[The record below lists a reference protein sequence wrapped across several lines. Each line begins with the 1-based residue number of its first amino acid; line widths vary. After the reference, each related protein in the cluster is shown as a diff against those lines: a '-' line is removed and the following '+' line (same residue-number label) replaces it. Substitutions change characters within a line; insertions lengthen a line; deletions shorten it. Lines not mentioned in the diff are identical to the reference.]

1 MQNQKRVLCSENED
15 LVSYMLQKR
24 QELVESPKGLSENL
38 DMTLSKAYNSV
49 CCSTIPINTLKDLSQ
64 IKGIGKW
71 IVRLMQGFFDKG
83 SGSSEPEDLTKKGKK
98 TKVVKRYL
106 PQRNSVSYALLITLY
121 RETVNSKDFMHKQ
134 ELIDAAE
141 VSGLSRAPIVPEKVK
156 GKPSQFGNSSREW
169 YSGWSC
175 MTTLI
180 NKGLVVK
187 SSCPAKYMLTDE
199 GREAARE
206 CLIRSRM
213 EDPGDNLANLE
224 GSSDLN
230 MLNTSDMDSVH
241 PDSDRGATFTSA
253 GLSRQK
259 KSIDVPH
266 ESLER
271 FMRMGYS
278 KEKVVLAFS
287 EVSETSQYN
296 EISSLWPAVL
306 CHLREDLI
314 YGVHS
319 EPQTLTED
327 FRSTSTA
334 CTFLN
339 GQVDLV
345 TKSNQMGSNCNGQN
359 MPNISSACSTSRSF
373 SMRACSSSE
382 HAMKKSSL
390 DHLDTNMN
398 VLSLPPL
405 SFGERFEDVYEVIL
419 ILDDREQFAIQC
431 SRGRKLVECICK
443 EHKIKIQVRRLPV
456 GDGIWIAR
464 HKYLL
469 SEYVL
474 DFIVERKKVDD
485 LRSSIRDNRYRDQKL
500 RLLRCGLKKLIYLV
514 EGDPNSSEAAE
525 SIKTACFTTEILEG
539 FDVQRTNSLRDTLK
553 KYAHITL
560 SITQYYRLQLPEDQS
575 KSTRVCP
582 PFDEFIKR
590 CQDLDKMTVSDVFAI
605 QLMQVPQVTEETAVA
620 VLNLYPTVLS
630 LARAYSLLDGDVS
643 AQEDMLRKQS
653 SNAVSA
659 VASRN
664 IFQLVWGN
672 DQ

>member
-38 DMTLSKAYNSV
+38 EMTLSKAYSSV
-49 CCSTIPINTLKDLSQ
+49 CCSTTPIKNLKDLSQ
-64 IKGIGKW
+64 IKGVGKW
-71 IVRLMQGFFDKG
+71 IVRLMEGFFDNG
-83 SGSSEPEDLTKKGKK
+83 SGSSEPEDLTKKGKRAQ
-98 TKVVKRYL
+98 VAKRYL

-121 RETVNSKDFMHKQ
+121 RETVNSKEFMHKQ

-141 VSGLSRAPIVPEKVK
+141 VSGLSRAPIVPEKGK
-156 GKPSQFGNSSREW
+156 GKPSQFGSSREW

-199 GREAARE
+199 GRETARE

-230 MLNTSDMDSVH
+230 MLNISDMESAR
-241 PDSDRGATFTSA
+241 PDSARGATFASVA
-253 GLSRQK
+253 LSRQK
-259 KSIDVPH
+259 KSIDVPL

-278 KEKVVLAFS
+278 KEKVLLAFS
-287 EVSETSQYN
+287 EVSETSQYK

-334 CTFLN
+334 CTFSN
-339 GQVDLV
+339 GQVDPA
-345 TKSNQMGSNCNGQN
+345 TKSNQMGSNCDGPN
-359 MPNISSACSTSRSF
+359 MPNLTSACSTSRSF

-382 HAMKKSSL
+382 HAMKKSSSGR
-390 DHLDTNMN
+390 LDTNMN

-405 SFGERFEDVYEVIL
+405 SSGERFEDVYEVIL

-431 SRGRKLVECICK
+431 SRGRKLIECICK

-553 KYAHITL
+553 KYAHLTQ
-560 SITQYYRLQLPEDQS
+560 SITQYYSLLLPEDQS

-590 CQDLDKMTVSDVFAI
+590 CQDLEKMTVSDVFAI
-605 QLMQVPQVTEETAVA
+605 QLMQV
-620 VLNLYPTVLS
+620 LNFLV
-630 LARAYSLLDGDVS
+630 RAALG
-643 AQEDMLRKQS
+643 
-653 SNAVSA
+653 
-659 VASRN
+659 
-664 IFQLVWGN
+664 II
-672 DQ
+672 

>member
-38 DMTLSKAYNSV
+38 EMTLSKAYSSV
-49 CCSTIPINTLKDLSQ
+49 CCSTTPIKTLKDLSQ
-64 IKGIGKW
+64 IKGVGKW
-71 IVRLMQGFFDKG
+71 IVRLMEGFFDNG
-83 SGSSEPEDLTKKGKK
+83 SGSSEPEDLTKKGKRAQ
-98 TKVVKRYL
+98 VAKRYL

-121 RETVNSKDFMHKQ
+121 RETVNSKEFMHKQ

-141 VSGLSRAPIVPEKVK
+141 VSGLSRAPIVPEKGK
-156 GKPSQFGNSSREW
+156 GKPSQFGSSREW

-199 GREAARE
+199 GRETARE

-230 MLNTSDMDSVH
+230 MLNTSDMESAH
-241 PDSDRGATFTSA
+241 PDSARGATFTSVA
-253 GLSRQK
+253 LSRQK
-259 KSIDVPH
+259 KSIDVPL

-278 KEKVVLAFS
+278 KEKVLLAFS
-287 EVSETSQYN
+287 EVSETSQYK
-296 EISSLWPAVL
+296 EISLLWPAVL

-334 CTFLN
+334 CTFSN
-339 GQVDLV
+339 GQVDRA
-345 TKSNQMGSNCNGQN
+345 TKSNQMGSNCDGRN
-359 MPNISSACSTSRSF
+359 MPNLTSACSTSSSF

-382 HAMKKSSL
+382 HAMKKSSS
-390 DHLDTNMN
+390 DRLDTNMN

-405 SFGERFEDVYEVIL
+405 SLGERFEDVYEVIL

-431 SRGRKLVECICK
+431 SRGRKLIEFICK
-443 EHKIKIQVRRLPV
+443 EHKIKIQVRQLPV
-456 GDGIWIAR
+456 GDGIWIAC

-485 LRSSIRDNRYRDQKL
+485 LCSSIRDNRYRDQKL

-553 KYAHITL
+553 KYAHLTQ
-560 SITQYYRLQLPEDQS
+560 SITQYYSLLLPEDQS

-582 PFDEFIKR
+582 SFDEFIKR
-590 CQDLDKMTVSDVFAI
+590 CQDLEKMTVSDVFAI

-620 VLNLYPTVLS
+620 VLNLYPTLLS

-664 IFQLVWGN
+664 IFQLVWGK
-672 DQ
+672 

>member
-38 DMTLSKAYNSV
+38 EMTLSKAYSSV
-49 CCSTIPINTLKDLSQ
+49 CCSTTPIKNLKDLSQ
-64 IKGIGKW
+64 IKGVGKW
-71 IVRLMQGFFDKG
+71 IVRLMEGFFDNG
-83 SGSSEPEDLTKKGKK
+83 SGSSEPEDLTKKGKRAQ
-98 TKVVKRYL
+98 VAKRYL

-121 RETVNSKDFMHKQ
+121 RETVNSKEFMHKQ

-141 VSGLSRAPIVPEKVK
+141 VSGLSRAPIVPEKGK
-156 GKPSQFGNSSREW
+156 GKPSQFGSSREW

-199 GREAARE
+199 GRETARE

-230 MLNTSDMDSVH
+230 MLNISDMESAR
-241 PDSDRGATFTSA
+241 PDSARGATFASVA
-253 GLSRQK
+253 LSRQK
-259 KSIDVPH
+259 KSIDVPL

-278 KEKVVLAFS
+278 KEKVLLAFS
-287 EVSETSQYN
+287 EVSETSQYK

-334 CTFLN
+334 CTFSN
-339 GQVDLV
+339 GQVDPA
-345 TKSNQMGSNCNGQN
+345 TKSNQMGSNCDGPN
-359 MPNISSACSTSRSF
+359 MPNLTSACSTSRSF

-382 HAMKKSSL
+382 HAMKKSSSGR
-390 DHLDTNMN
+390 LDTNMN

-405 SFGERFEDVYEVIL
+405 SSGERFEDVYEVIL

-431 SRGRKLVECICK
+431 SRGRKLIECICK

-553 KYAHITL
+553 KYAHLTQ
-560 SITQYYRLQLPEDQS
+560 SITQYYSLLLPEDQS

-590 CQDLDKMTVSDVFAI
+590 CQDLEKMTVSDVFAI

-620 VLNLYPTVLS
+620 VLNLYPTLLS

-664 IFQLVWGN
+664 IFQLVWGK
-672 DQ
+672 

>member
-38 DMTLSKAYNSV
+38 EMTLSKAYSSV
-49 CCSTIPINTLKDLSQ
+49 CCSTTPIKTLKDLSQ
-64 IKGIGKW
+64 IKGVGKW
-71 IVRLMQGFFDKG
+71 IVRLMEGFFDNG
-83 SGSSEPEDLTKKGKK
+83 SGSSEPEDLTKKGKRAQ
-98 TKVVKRYL
+98 VAKRYL

-121 RETVNSKDFMHKQ
+121 RETVNSKEFMHKQ

-141 VSGLSRAPIVPEKVK
+141 VSGLSRAPIVPEKGK
-156 GKPSQFGNSSREW
+156 GKPSQFGSSREW

-175 MTTLI
+175 MTILI

-199 GREAARE
+199 GRETARE

-213 EDPGDNLANLE
+213 EDPGHNLANLE
-224 GSSDLN
+224 GSSDPN
-230 MLNTSDMDSVH
+230 MLNTSDMESAH
-241 PDSDRGATFTSA
+241 PDSARGATLTSVA
-253 GLSRQK
+253 LSRQK
-259 KSIDVPH
+259 KSIDVPL

-278 KEKVVLAFS
+278 KEKVLLAFS
-287 EVSETSQYN
+287 EVSETSQYK
-296 EISSLWPAVL
+296 EISLLWPAVL

-334 CTFLN
+334 CTFSN
-339 GQVDLV
+339 GQVNLA
-345 TKSNQMGSNCNGQN
+345 TKSNQMGSNCYGRN
-359 MPNISSACSTSRSF
+359 MPNLTSACSTSSSF

-382 HAMKKSSL
+382 HAMKKSSS
-390 DHLDTNMN
+390 DCLDTNMN

-405 SFGERFEDVYEVIL
+405 SLGERFEDVYEVIL

-431 SRGRKLVECICK
+431 SRGRKLIECICK

-456 GDGIWIAR
+456 GDGIWIAC

-553 KYAHITL
+553 KYAHLTQ
-560 SITQYYRLQLPEDQS
+560 SITQYYSLLLPEDQS

-582 PFDEFIKR
+582 SFDEFIKR
-590 CQDLDKMTVSDVFAI
+590 CQDLEKMTVSDVFAI

-620 VLNLYPTVLS
+620 VLNLYPTLLS
-630 LARAYSLLDGDVS
+630 LARAYSLLVS
-643 AQEDMLRKQS
+643 VQFLWDFATK
-653 SNAVSA
+653 
-659 VASRN
+659 
-664 IFQLVWGN
+664 
-672 DQ
+672 

>member
-38 DMTLSKAYNSV
+38 EMTLSKAYSSV
-49 CCSTIPINTLKDLSQ
+49 CCSTTPIKTLKDLSQ
-64 IKGIGKW
+64 IKGVGKW
-71 IVRLMQGFFDKG
+71 IVRLMEGFFDNG
-83 SGSSEPEDLTKKGKK
+83 SGSSEPEDLTKKGKRAQ
-98 TKVVKRYL
+98 VAKRYL

-121 RETVNSKDFMHKQ
+121 RETVNSKEFMHKQ

-141 VSGLSRAPIVPEKVK
+141 VSGLSRAPIVPDK
-156 GKPSQFGNSSREW
+156 GKRKPSQFGSSREW

-199 GREAARE
+199 GRETARE

-224 GSSDLN
+224 GSSDPN
-230 MLNTSDMDSVH
+230 MLNTSDMESAH
-241 PDSDRGATFTSA
+241 PDSARGATFTSVA
-253 GLSRQK
+253 LSRQK
-259 KSIDVPH
+259 KSIDVPL

-278 KEKVVLAFS
+278 KEKVLLAFS
-287 EVSETSQYN
+287 EVSETSQYK
-296 EISSLWPAVL
+296 EISLLWPAVL

-327 FRSTSTA
+327 FQSTSTA
-334 CTFLN
+334 CTFSN
-339 GQVDLV
+339 GQVDLA
-345 TKSNQMGSNCNGQN
+345 TKSNQMGSNCDGRN
-359 MPNISSACSTSRSF
+359 MPNLTSACSTSSSF

-382 HAMKKSSL
+382 HAMKKSSS
-390 DHLDTNMN
+390 DRLDTNMN

-405 SFGERFEDVYEVIL
+405 SLGERFEDVYEVIL

-431 SRGRKLVECICK
+431 LRGRKLIECICK

-456 GDGIWIAR
+456 GDGIWIAC

-553 KYAHITL
+553 KYAHLTQ
-560 SITQYYRLQLPEDQS
+560 SITQYYSLLLPEHQS
-575 KSTRVCP
+575 KSIRVCP
-582 PFDEFIKR
+582 SFDEFIKR
-590 CQDLDKMTVSDVFAI
+590 CQDLEKMTVSDVFAI

-620 VLNLYPTVLS
+620 VLNLYPTLLS

-664 IFQLVWGN
+664 IFQLVWGK
-672 DQ
+672 

>member
-38 DMTLSKAYNSV
+38 EMTLSKAYSSV
-49 CCSTIPINTLKDLSQ
+49 CCSTTPIKTLKDLSQ
-64 IKGIGKW
+64 IKGVGKW
-71 IVRLMQGFFDKG
+71 IVRLMEGFFDNG
-83 SGSSEPEDLTKKGKK
+83 SGSSEPEDLTKKGKRAQ
-98 TKVVKRYL
+98 VAKRYL

-121 RETVNSKDFMHKQ
+121 RETVNSKEFMHKQ

-141 VSGLSRAPIVPEKVK
+141 VSGLSRAPIVPEKGK
-156 GKPSQFGNSSREW
+156 GKPSQFGSSREW

-175 MTTLI
+175 MTILI

-199 GREAARE
+199 GRETARE

-230 MLNTSDMDSVH
+230 MLNTSDMESAH
-241 PDSDRGATFTSA
+241 PDSARGATFTSVA
-253 GLSRQK
+253 LSRQK
-259 KSIDVPH
+259 KSIDVPL

-278 KEKVVLAFS
+278 KEKVLLAFS
-287 EVSETSQYN
+287 EVSETSQYK
-296 EISSLWPAVL
+296 EISLLWPAVL

-327 FRSTSTA
+327 FQSTSTA
-334 CTFLN
+334 CTFSN
-339 GQVDLV
+339 GQVDLA
-345 TKSNQMGSNCNGQN
+345 TKSNQMGSNCDGRN
-359 MPNISSACSTSRSF
+359 MPNLTSACSTSSSF

-382 HAMKKSSL
+382 HAMKKSSS
-390 DHLDTNMN
+390 DRLDTNMN

-405 SFGERFEDVYEVIL
+405 SLGERFEDVYEVIL

-431 SRGRKLVECICK
+431 SRGRKLIEFICK
-443 EHKIKIQVRRLPV
+443 EHKIKIQVRQLPV
-456 GDGIWIAR
+456 GDGIWIAC

-485 LRSSIRDNRYRDQKL
+485 LCSSIRDNRYRDQKL

-553 KYAHITL
+553 KYAHLTQ
-560 SITQYYRLQLPEDQS
+560 SITQYYSLLLPEDQS

-582 PFDEFIKR
+582 SFDEFIKR
-590 CQDLDKMTVSDVFAI
+590 CQDLEKMTVSDVFAI

-620 VLNLYPTVLS
+620 VLNLYPTLLS

-664 IFQLVWGN
+664 IFQLVWGK
-672 DQ
+672 

>member
-38 DMTLSKAYNSV
+38 DKTLSKAYNSV

-71 IVRLMQGFFDKG
+71 IVRLMQGFFDNG
-83 SGSSEPEDLTKKGKK
+83 SGSSEPEDLTKKGKR
-98 TKVVKRYL
+98 TKVAKRYL

-141 VSGLSRAPIVPEKVK
+141 VSGLSRAPIVPEKGK

-199 GREAARE
+199 GRETARE

-241 PDSDRGATFTSA
+241 PDSDRGATFTSV

-345 TKSNQMGSNCNGQN
+345 TKSNQMGSNCNGRN

-382 HAMKKSSL
+382 HAMKK
-390 DHLDTNMN
+390 
-398 VLSLPPL
+398 
-405 SFGERFEDVYEVIL
+405 
-419 ILDDREQFAIQC
+419 FAIQC

-620 VLNLYPTVLS
+620 VLNLYPTILS

-672 DQ
+672 DH

>member
-24 QELVESPKGLSENL
+24 QELVESPKGLSEKL
-38 DMTLSKAYNSV
+38 DMTLSKAYSSV
-49 CCSTIPINTLKDLSQ
+49 CCSANPIKTLKDLSQ
-64 IKGIGKW
+64 IKGVGKW
-71 IVRLMQGFFDKG
+71 IVRLMQGFFDNG
-83 SGSSEPEDLTKKGKK
+83 SGSSEPEDLTKKGKRAQ
-98 TKVVKRYL
+98 VAKRYL

-121 RETVNSKDFMHKQ
+121 RETVNSKEFMHKQ

-141 VSGLSRAPIVPEKVK
+141 VSGLSRAPIVPEKGK
-156 GKPSQFGNSSREW
+156 GKPSQFGSSSREW

-187 SSCPAKYMLTDE
+187 SSCPAKYMLTEE
-199 GREAARE
+199 GRETARE

-224 GSSDLN
+224 GASDLN
-230 MLNTSDMDSVH
+230 MLNTSDMELAR
-241 PDSDRGATFTSA
+241 PDSARGATFTSIA
-253 GLSRQK
+253 LSRQK
-259 KSIDVPH
+259 KSIDVPL

-278 KEKVVLAFS
+278 KEKVLLAFT
-287 EVSETSQYN
+287 EVSETSQYK

-327 FRSTSTA
+327 LQSTSTA
-334 CTFLN
+334 CKFSN
-339 GQVDLV
+339 GQVDPA
-345 TKSNQMGSNCNGQN
+345 TKSNQMGSNCDGQN
-359 MPNISSACSTSRSF
+359 MPNLASAFSTSRSF

-390 DHLDTNMN
+390 DRLDTNMN

-405 SFGERFEDVYEVIL
+405 SSGERFEDVYEVIL

-431 SRGRKLVECICK
+431 SRGRKLIECICK

-500 RLLRCGLKKLIYLV
+500 RLLRCGIKKLIYLV

-553 KYAHITL
+553 KYAHLTQ
-560 SITQYYRLQLPEDQS
+560 SITQYYSLPLPEDQS

-620 VLNLYPTVLS
+620 VLNLYPTLLS

-643 AQEDMLRKQS
+643 AQEGMLRKQS

-664 IFQLVWGN
+664 IFQLVWGK
-672 DQ
+672 

>member
-38 DMTLSKAYNSV
+38 EMTLSKAYSSV
-49 CCSTIPINTLKDLSQ
+49 CCSTIPIKNLKDLSQ
-64 IKGIGKW
+64 IKGVGKW
-71 IVRLMQGFFDKG
+71 IVRLMEGFFDNG
-83 SGSSEPEDLTKKGKK
+83 SGSSEPEDLTKKGKRAQ
-98 TKVVKRYL
+98 VAKRYL

-121 RETVNSKDFMHKQ
+121 RETVNSKEFMHKQ

-141 VSGLSRAPIVPEKVK
+141 VSGLSRAPIVPEKGK
-156 GKPSQFGNSSREW
+156 GKPSQFGSSREW
-169 YSGWSC
+169 FSGWSC

-199 GREAARE
+199 GRETARE

-230 MLNTSDMDSVH
+230 MLNISDMESAR
-241 PDSDRGATFTSA
+241 PDSARGATFASIA
-253 GLSRQK
+253 LSRQK
-259 KSIDVPH
+259 KSIDVPL

-278 KEKVVLAFS
+278 KEKVLLAFS
-287 EVSETSQYN
+287 EVSETSQYK

-334 CTFLN
+334 CTFSN
-339 GQVDLV
+339 GQVDPA
-345 TKSNQMGSNCNGQN
+345 TKSNQMGSNCDGPN
-359 MPNISSACSTSRSF
+359 MPNLTSACSTSRSF

-382 HAMKKSSL
+382 HAMKKSSS
-390 DHLDTNMN
+390 DRLDTNMN

-405 SFGERFEDVYEVIL
+405 SSGERFEDVYEVIL

-431 SRGRKLVECICK
+431 SRGRKLIECICK

-500 RLLRCGLKKLIYLV
+500 RLLRCGLKKLMYLV

-553 KYAHITL
+553 KYAHLTQ
-560 SITQYYRLQLPEDQS
+560 SITQYYSLLLPEDQS

-590 CQDLDKMTVSDVFAI
+590 CQDLEKMTVSDVFAI

-620 VLNLYPTVLS
+620 VLNLYPTLLS
-630 LARAYSLLDGDVS
+630 LARAYSLLNQGKS
-643 AQEDMLRKQS
+643 TWSQEFLH
-653 SNAVSA
+653 NC
-659 VASRN
+659 
-664 IFQLVWGN
+664 
-672 DQ
+672 

>member
-38 DMTLSKAYNSV
+38 EMTLSKAYSSV
-49 CCSTIPINTLKDLSQ
+49 CCSTTPIKTLKDLSQ
-64 IKGIGKW
+64 IKGVGKW
-71 IVRLMQGFFDKG
+71 IVRLMEGFFDNG
-83 SGSSEPEDLTKKGKK
+83 SGSSEPEDLTKKGKRAQ
-98 TKVVKRYL
+98 VAKRYL

-121 RETVNSKDFMHKQ
+121 RETVNSKEFMHKQ

-141 VSGLSRAPIVPEKVK
+141 VSGLSRAPIVPEKGK
-156 GKPSQFGNSSREW
+156 GKPSQFGSSREW

-199 GREAARE
+199 GRETARE

-230 MLNTSDMDSVH
+230 ILNTSDMESAH
-241 PDSDRGATFTSA
+241 PDSARGATFTSVA
-253 GLSRQK
+253 LSRQK
-259 KSIDVPH
+259 KSIDVPL

-278 KEKVVLAFS
+278 KEKVLLAFS
-287 EVSETSQYN
+287 EVSETSQYK
-296 EISSLWPAVL
+296 EISLLWPAVL

-327 FRSTSTA
+327 FQSTSTA
-334 CTFLN
+334 CTFSN
-339 GQVDLV
+339 GHVDLA
-345 TKSNQMGSNCNGQN
+345 TKSNQMGSNCDGRN
-359 MPNISSACSTSRSF
+359 MPNLTSACSTSSSF

-382 HAMKKSSL
+382 HAMKKSSS
-390 DHLDTNMN
+390 DRLDTNMN

-405 SFGERFEDVYEVIL
+405 SLGERFEDVYEVIL

-431 SRGRKLVECICK
+431 SRGRKLIECICK

-456 GDGIWIAR
+456 GDGIWIAC

-553 KYAHITL
+553 KYAHLTQ
-560 SITQYYRLQLPEDQS
+560 SITQYYSLLLPEDQS

-590 CQDLDKMTVSDVFAI
+590 CQDLEKMTVSDVFAI

-620 VLNLYPTVLS
+620 VLNLYPTLLS

-664 IFQLVWGN
+664 IFQLVWGK
-672 DQ
+672 

>member
-38 DMTLSKAYNSV
+38 EMTLSKAYSSV
-49 CCSTIPINTLKDLSQ
+49 CCSTTPIKTLKDLSQ
-64 IKGIGKW
+64 IKGVGKW
-71 IVRLMQGFFDKG
+71 IVRLMEGFFDNG
-83 SGSSEPEDLTKKGKK
+83 SGSSEPEDLTKKGKRAQ
-98 TKVVKRYL
+98 VAKRYL

-121 RETVNSKDFMHKQ
+121 RETVNSKEFMHKQ

-141 VSGLSRAPIVPEKVK
+141 VSGLSRAPIVPDKGK
-156 GKPSQFGNSSREW
+156 GKPSQFGSSREW

-199 GREAARE
+199 GRETARE

-230 MLNTSDMDSVH
+230 MLNTSDMESAH
-241 PDSDRGATFTSA
+241 PDSARGATFTSVA
-253 GLSRQK
+253 LSRQK
-259 KSIDVPH
+259 KSIDVPL

-271 FMRMGYS
+271 FVRMGYS
-278 KEKVVLAFS
+278 KEKVLLAFS
-287 EVSETSQYN
+287 EVSETSQYK
-296 EISSLWPAVL
+296 EISLLWPAVL

-314 YGVHS
+314 YGVQS

-334 CTFLN
+334 CTFSN
-339 GQVDLV
+339 GQVDLA
-345 TKSNQMGSNCNGQN
+345 TKSNQMGSNCDGRN
-359 MPNISSACSTSRSF
+359 MPNLTSACSTSSSF

-382 HAMKKSSL
+382 HAMKKSSS
-390 DHLDTNMN
+390 DRLDTNMN

-405 SFGERFEDVYEVIL
+405 SLGERFEDVYEVIL

-431 SRGRKLVECICK
+431 SRGRKLIEFICK

-456 GDGIWIAR
+456 GDGIWIAC

-553 KYAHITL
+553 KYAHLTQ
-560 SITQYYRLQLPEDQS
+560 SITQYYSLPLPEDQS

-590 CQDLDKMTVSDVFAI
+590 CQDLEKMTVSDVFAI

-620 VLNLYPTVLS
+620 VLNLYPTLLS

-664 IFQLVWGN
+664 IFQLVWGK
-672 DQ
+672 

>member
-38 DMTLSKAYNSV
+38 EMTLSKAYSSV
-49 CCSTIPINTLKDLSQ
+49 CCSTTPIKTLKDLSQ
-64 IKGIGKW
+64 IKGVGKW
-71 IVRLMQGFFDKG
+71 IVRLMEGFFDNG
-83 SGSSEPEDLTKKGKK
+83 SGSSEPEDLTKKGKRAQ
-98 TKVVKRYL
+98 VAKRYL

-121 RETVNSKDFMHKQ
+121 RETVNSKEFMHKQ

-141 VSGLSRAPIVPEKVK
+141 VSGLSRAPIVPDKGK
-156 GKPSQFGNSSREW
+156 GKPSQFGSSREW

-199 GREAARE
+199 GRETARE

-230 MLNTSDMDSVH
+230 MLNTSDMESAH
-241 PDSDRGATFTSA
+241 PDSARGATFTSVA
-253 GLSRQK
+253 LSRQK
-259 KSIDVPH
+259 KSIDVPL

-271 FMRMGYS
+271 FVRMGYS
-278 KEKVVLAFS
+278 KEKVLLAFS
-287 EVSETSQYN
+287 EVSETSQYK
-296 EISSLWPAVL
+296 EISLLWPAVL

-314 YGVHS
+314 YGVQS

-334 CTFLN
+334 CTFSN
-339 GQVDLV
+339 GQVDLA
-345 TKSNQMGSNCNGQN
+345 TKSNQMGSNCDGRN
-359 MPNISSACSTSRSF
+359 MPNLTSACSTSSSF

-382 HAMKKSSL
+382 HAMKKSSS
-390 DHLDTNMN
+390 DRLDTNMN

-405 SFGERFEDVYEVIL
+405 SLGERFEDVYEVIL

-431 SRGRKLVECICK
+431 SRGRKLIEFICK

-456 GDGIWIAR
+456 GDGIWIAC

-553 KYAHITL
+553 KYAHLTQ
-560 SITQYYRLQLPEDQS
+560 SITQYYSLPLPEDQS

-590 CQDLDKMTVSDVFAI
+590 CQDLEKMTVSDVFAI

-620 VLNLYPTVLS
+620 VLNLYPTLLS

-664 IFQLVWGN
+664 IFQLVSGK
-672 DQ
+672 

>member
-38 DMTLSKAYNSV
+38 EMTLSKAYSSV
-49 CCSTIPINTLKDLSQ
+49 CCSTNPIKNLKDLSQ
-64 IKGIGKW
+64 IKGVGKW
-71 IVRLMQGFFDKG
+71 IVRLMEGFFDNG
-83 SGSSEPEDLTKKGKK
+83 SGSSEPEDLTKKGKRAQ
-98 TKVVKRYL
+98 VAKRYL

-121 RETVNSKDFMHKQ
+121 RETVNSKEFMHKQ

-141 VSGLSRAPIVPEKVK
+141 VSGLSRAPIVPEKGK
-156 GKPSQFGNSSREW
+156 GKPSQFGSSREW

-199 GREAARE
+199 GRETARE

-230 MLNTSDMDSVH
+230 MLNISDMESAR
-241 PDSDRGATFTSA
+241 PDSSRGATFASVA
-253 GLSRQK
+253 LSRQK
-259 KSIDVPH
+259 KSIDVPL

-278 KEKVVLAFS
+278 KEKVLHAFS
-287 EVSETSQYN
+287 EVSETSQYK

-334 CTFLN
+334 CTFSN
-339 GQVDLV
+339 GQVDPA
-345 TKSNQMGSNCNGQN
+345 TKSNQMGSNCDGPN
-359 MPNISSACSTSRSF
+359 MPNLTSACSTSRSF

-382 HAMKKSSL
+382 HAMKKSSS
-390 DHLDTNMN
+390 DRLDTNMN

-405 SFGERFEDVYEVIL
+405 SSGERFEDVYEVIL

-431 SRGRKLVECICK
+431 LRGRKLIECICK

-553 KYAHITL
+553 KYAHLTQ
-560 SITQYYRLQLPEDQS
+560 SITQYYSLLLPEDQS

-590 CQDLDKMTVSDVFAI
+590 CQDLEKMTVSDVFAI

-620 VLNLYPTVLS
+620 VLNLYPTLLS
-630 LARAYSLLDGDVS
+630 LARAYSLLVS
-643 AQEDMLRKQS
+643 VQFPWDFVQQNKDNLTGS
-653 SNAVSA
+653 
-659 VASRN
+659 
-664 IFQLVWGN
+664 VWFLS
-672 DQ
+672 